1 VNEIIIMP
9 EEKANDEA
17 TNRFLRTNGPPPFQP
32 QLPEFVL
39 HGADERT
46 KWLCEKADVSTQQN
60 AWQIDQIIGLKGAH
74 RTIHSR
80 LEHDDKR
87 MQKIEQSIQEASL
100 VAVQTVNA
108 ANLKF
113 KQIDDT
119 LAKVQ
124 SVIDRFIPFL
134 EKLILFWE
142 KWMGRKNWFL
152 KILAGILTLL
162 FLPFMS
168 VMAVEVCKHYLGW
181 K

>member
-1 VNEIIIMP
+1 MP
-9 EEKANDEA
+9 EEKRNDQQTA
-17 TNRFLRTNGPPPFQP
+17 VFLRSNGPPEGAFKPDIP
-32 QLPEFVL
+32 PHLL
-39 HGADERT
+39 HGKSESEIWLYEMVGIST
-46 KWLCEKADVSTQQN
+46 KQNEWLINQV
-60 AWQIDQIIGLKGAH
+60 IGLKGAH
-74 RTIHSR
+74 RTINQR
-80 LEHDDKR
+80 LAEGEKR
-87 MQKIEQSIQEASL
+87 FEKIEQSIQDASL

-108 ANLKF
+108 ANFKF